1 VAADTSSGLGR
12 ATAAWLRLYRL
23 AARLTQPTFTLG
35 NVVAVRRADEV
46 LLVRQR
52 LRTPSQW
59 GLPGGFQKSHES
71 GADGARREL
80 REEVG
85 LDLPVQA
92 GDQVAQYQQ
101 PWARH
106 IDTVFVV
113 AFDDPASRARRQ
125 SLEILAVGWFAL
137 DDLPPLTREAAL
149 ALEHVADW
157 QPPTNCTLTLRE

>member
-1 VAADTSSGLGR
+1 VGADSSTRLGR
-12 ATAAWLRLYRL
+12 PTAAWVRLYRL
-23 AARLTQPTFTLG
+23 AARLTQPTFTIG
-35 NVVAVRRADEV
+35 NVVAVRRGGQV

-85 LDLPVQA
+85 LDLPVKA
-92 GDQVAQYQQ
+92 SDQVAQYQQ

-113 AFDDPASRARRQ
+113 DLDDPEAVPRRQ
-125 SLEILAVGWFAL
+125 SLEILAVAWFAL
-137 DDLPPLTREAAL
+137 DALPHLTREADL
-149 ALEHVADW
+149 ALEHV
-157 QPPTNCTLTLRE
+157 RR

>member
-1 VAADTSSGLGR
+1 MGADSSSRLGR
-12 ATAAWLRLYRL
+12 STATWLRFYRL

-35 NVVAVRRADEV
+35 NVVAVCRGDEV

-71 GADGARREL
+71 SADGARREL

-85 LDLPVQA
+85 LDLPVRPD
-92 GDQVAQYQQ
+92 DQVAQYQQ

-106 IDTVFVV
+106 IDTVFAV
-113 AFDDPASRARRQ
+113 APGDPTARPRRQ
-125 SLEILAVGWFAL
+125 SLEILAVDWFAL
-137 DDLPPLTREAAL
+137 DDLPVLTREAAL
-149 ALEHVADW
+149 ALEHVRRSRDGGGSAA
-157 QPPTNCTLTLRE
+157 RGR

>member
-1 VAADTSSGLGR
+1 MGADGSSQLGR
-12 ATAAWLRLYRL
+12 STAAWLRLYRV

-35 NVVAVRRADEV
+35 NVVAVRRGTEV

-59 GLPGGFQKSHES
+59 GLPGGFQKSREAS
-71 GADGARREL
+71 ADGARREL

-85 LDLPVQA
+85 LDLPIRDVDQA
-92 GDQVAQYQQ
+92 ARYQQ

-113 AFDDPASRARRQ
+113 DLDDADGTGARARRQ

-137 DDLPPLTREAAL
+137 DALPHLTREAAL
-149 ALEHVADW
+149 ALEHVTRW
-157 QPPTNCTLTLRE
+157 TRPTR